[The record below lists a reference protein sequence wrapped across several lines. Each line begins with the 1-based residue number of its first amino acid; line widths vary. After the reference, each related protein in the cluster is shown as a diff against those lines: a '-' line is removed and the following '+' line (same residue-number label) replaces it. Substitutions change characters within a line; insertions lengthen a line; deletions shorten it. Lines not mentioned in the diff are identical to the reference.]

1 MSRAGGPLSEETPG
15 GVSPPDNSLTPQ
27 EDGFAAELRG
37 FGPVGLLA
45 FLGVLGANLLPLLGP
60 MLVLVWRAL
69 SDTPWREIGYV
80 RPRSWARTALGG
92 ILFGIALKL
101 LMKSVVMPFLGA
113 PPTNFTY
120 QFLVGNPA
128 AMLGM
133 LVVMIVV
140 AGWGEET
147 FYRGYLFERLGKLL
161 GTSRWAKLAIVLST
175 SALFSLL
182 HLHDQGWAGAEQAA
196 MTGLIFGTIFASTGS
211 LWFPIFT
218 HAAFDVTAVLIIYAG
233 LERPVAHWFFHTP

>member
-1 MSRAGGPLSEETPG
+1 LSDETPG
-15 GVSPPDNSLTPQ
+15 RVSTPDNSLTPQ
-27 EDGFAAELRG
+27 EDDRLAAELRG

-45 FLGVLGANLLPLLGP
+45 FLVVLGASLLPPLAP
-60 MLVLVWRAL
+60 ILVLVWASR
-69 SDTPWREIGYV
+69 SHTPWREIGYV

-101 LMKSVVMPFLGA
+101 LMKSVVMPLLGA
-113 PPTNFTY
+113 PPTNSAY

-128 AMLGM
+128 ATLGM
-133 LVVMIVV
+133 LLVMIVV
-140 AGWGEET
+140 AGLGEET

-161 GTSRWAKLAIVLST
+161 GGSGWAKLAIVLST

-182 HLHDQGWAGAEQAA
+182 HLHDQGWSGAEQAA
-196 MTGLIFGTIFASTGS
+196 MTGLIMGTIFASTGS